1 MNAIRG
7 SVRRV
12 TRVWTVA
19 LVLAGV
25 GAVIA
30 LSAGSASAATGCR
43 LGPGGAIRHV
53 IIVQFDNVH
62 LVRDN
67 PNVPSDIEQIPALY
81 DFMKDNGALLANDH
95 TVLISHTADGILSTE
110 TGLYPD
116 EFGGGVANTFP
127 YLNPNAKPGTSTTSL
142 FTYWTDK
149 TSSSDPLYTLI
160 HGEADASNPE
170 GINTP
175 RSVGRVHARGLRLR
189 RGRLGRYGIRERH
202 Q

>member
-1 MNAIRG
+1 VSARLG

-12 TRVWTVA
+12 TRVWTAA
-19 LVLAGV
+19 LLLAGV

-30 LSAGSASAATGCR
+30 LSAGTASAAPGCR
-43 LGPGGAIRHV
+43 LGPGGSIRHV

-67 PNVPSDIEQIPALY
+67 PNVPSDIQQIPALY
-81 DFMKDNGALLANDH
+81 DFMRDNGSLLANDH

-127 YLNPNAKPGTSTTSL
+127 YLNSNAKTGTSTTSL
-142 FTYWTDK
+142 FTYWTDP
-149 TSSSDPLYTLI
+149 TNITNDPLYTLI
-160 HGEADASNPE
+160 HANDGSS
-170 GINTP
+170 T
-175 RSVGRVHARGLRLR
+175 R
-189 RGRLGRYGIRERH
+189 RH
-202 Q
+202 PA